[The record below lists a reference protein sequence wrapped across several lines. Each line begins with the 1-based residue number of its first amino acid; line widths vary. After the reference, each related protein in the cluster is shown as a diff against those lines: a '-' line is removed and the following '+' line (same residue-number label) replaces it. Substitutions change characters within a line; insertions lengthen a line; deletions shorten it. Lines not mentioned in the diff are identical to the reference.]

1 MPKKEINYSLCK
13 QEKGIVKKKFRLF
26 LSTETIARTRAI
38 PTLVLVITETP
49 ARGRMVR
56 ALELCK
62 VLS

>member
-1 MPKKEINYSLCK
+1 MQTGKRNSEKKI
-13 QEKGIVKKKFRLF
+13 QT
-26 LSTETIARTRAI
+26 LSVNRNNARTRAI
-38 PTLVLVITETP
+38 PTLVLVISETP